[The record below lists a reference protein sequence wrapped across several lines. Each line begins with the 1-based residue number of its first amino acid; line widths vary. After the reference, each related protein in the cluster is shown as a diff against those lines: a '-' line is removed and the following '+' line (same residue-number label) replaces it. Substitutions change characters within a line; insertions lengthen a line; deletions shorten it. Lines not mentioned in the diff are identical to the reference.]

1 MDMDSLQTHIEYL
14 KGIGPNRANLL
25 KKELNIFTFQDLLH
39 FFPNRYI
46 DRSTFYKIKDL
57 PQNTSEIQIK
67 GKIIDLKMIPQKRGK
82 RLVAT
87 FNDGE
92 NNMELVWF
100 RGHQWIK
107 ESLKLNVVYV
117 IFGRLN
123 WYGNR
128 PNMPHPEME
137 TLENFEKGFSKT
149 LQAIYPSTEKLL
161 SKGIS
166 QRVIIKMMG
175 ELLSSFK
182 NPIVETLPD
191 DLRSKYRLIDKNTAL
206 KNIHFPENQDI
217 LTAAQNR
224 LKYEE
229 LFFIQL
235 QLLMKNLQRKQKI
248 KGFVF
253 EKVGHHFNN
262 FFKNHLPFELTEA
275 QKRVVREIRK
285 DIGNGQQMN
294 RLLQGDV
301 GSGKTI
307 VSLMLMLIAAD
318 NGFQSCLMAP
328 TEILAKQHFV
338 AINSLVGDLDITIGL
353 LTGSSKKTERTQLAT
368 QLESGELDILIGT
381 HAVIEEKVQFKN
393 LGFAVVDEQH
403 RFGVAQRAKLWRKNS
418 TPPHVLVMTATPIP
432 RTLAMSV
439 YGDLDISV
447 IDELPPGR
455 KKIKTIHRFDSNRL
469 KVFKFIADE
478 IQKGRQIYMVYPLI
492 KESEKMDYKD
502 LMDGYKSIV
511 RAFPPPKY
519 QVSIVHGQMPAKD
532 KDYEMERYVK
542 KQTQIMVAT
551 TVIEVGV
558 NVPNASVM
566 VIESAERFGL
576 SQLHQL
582 RGRVGRGNDQS
593 YCILM
598 SSHKLSTEAKTR
610 LETMTATTDGF
621 KIAEVDLKLRGPGD
635 LMGTQQSG
643 VLQLKIADI
652 IKDNQWLKAARS
664 DATALLQEDPQLEA
678 QKNTPLRQTLA
689 KMKAYQNIW
698 NYIS

>member
-1 MDMDSLQTHIEYL
+1 MDALQTPIEYL
-14 KGIGPNRANLL
+14 KGIGPSRANLL
-25 KKELNIFTFQDLLH
+25 KQELNLFTFQDLLY
-39 FFPNRYI
+39 FFPYRYI
-46 DRSTFYKIKDL
+46 DRSTFYKINDL
-57 PQNTSEIQIK
+57 PKNSSEVQIK
-67 GKIIDLKMIPQKRGK
+67 GEIVNVEMIRQKRGK

-87 FNDGE
+87 FTDGQ
-92 NNMELVWF
+92 NKMELIWF

-107 ESLKLNVVYV
+107 ESLKLNTAYV

-123 WYGNR
+123 WYDNR
-128 PNMPHPEME
+128 PHMPHPEMD
-137 TLENFEKGFSKT
+137 TLENFEKGFST
-149 LQAIYPSTEKLL
+149 ALQAVYRSTEKLL

-175 ELLSSFK
+175 ELMRSSE
-182 NPIVETLPD
+182 NPFAETLPG
-191 DLRSKYRLIDKNTAL
+191 DLITKYRLIDKNTAL
-206 KNIHFPENQDI
+206 KNIHFPKNQDT

-253 EKVGHHFNN
+253 SKVGDYFNTFFNN
-262 FFKNHLPFELTEA
+262 NLPFELTKA
-275 QKRVVREIRK
+275 QKRVIREIRK
-285 DIGNGQQMN
+285 DIGTAQQMN

-307 VSLMLMLIAAD
+307 VALMVMLIAAD

-328 TEILAKQHFV
+328 TEILAKQHYQ
-338 AINSLVGDLDITIGL
+338 SLKSMVGGLDISIGL
-353 LTGSSKKTERTQLAT
+353 LTGSSKKAERTQLAEL
-368 QLESGELDILIGT
+368 LESGELNILIGT
-381 HAVIEEKVQFKN
+381 HAVIEDKVKFKN

-418 TPPHVLVMTATPIP
+418 IPPHVLVMTATPIP

-455 KKIKTIHRFDSNRL
+455 KKVKTIHRYDSNRL

-502 LMDGYKSIV
+502 LMDGYESIS

-519 QVSIVHGQMPAKD
+519 QISIVHGQMPAKD
-532 KDYEMERYVK
+532 KDYEMDRFIK

-598 SSHKLSTEAKTR
+598 SSHKLTNEAKTR

-621 KIAEVDLKLRGPGD
+621 QIAEVDLKLRGPGD

-652 IKDNQWLKAARS
+652 IKDNQWLKTARS
-664 DATALLQEDPQLEA
+664 DAQELLREDPRLEA
-678 QKNTPLRQTLA
+678 IKNTSLRQTLA

>member
-1 MDMDSLQTHIEYL
+1 MDTLQTPIEYL

-25 KKELNIFTFQDLLH
+25 KQELNIFTFQDLLH

-57 PQNTSEIQIK
+57 PKNTSEVQIK
-67 GKIIDLKMIPQKRGK
+67 GKIIDFKMIPQKRGK

-87 FNDGE
+87 FTDGE

-107 ESLKLNVVYV
+107 KSLKLKVVYV

-137 TLENFEKGFSKT
+137 TLENFEKGFSKC

-175 ELLSSFK
+175 ELLRSFK
-182 NPIVETLPD
+182 NAFVETLPD

-328 TEILAKQHFV
+328 TEILAKQHFIAV
-338 AINSLVGDLDITIGL
+338 NSLIGDLDITIGL

-368 QLESGELDILIGT
+368 QLESGELNILIGT

-393 LGFAVVDEQH
+393 LGLAVVDEQH
-403 RFGVAQRAKLWRKNS
+403 RFGVAQRAKLWRKNT

-455 KKIKTIHRFDSNRL
+455 KKVKTIHRFDSKRL

-532 KDYEMERYVK
+532 KDYEMQRYVK

-558 NVPNASVM
+558 DVPNASVM

-610 LETMTATTDGF
+610 LETMTSTTDGF

-643 VLQLKIADI
+643 VLRLKIADI

-664 DATALLQEDPQLEA
+664 DASALLLNDPQLEA

>member
-1 MDMDSLQTHIEYL
+1 MDTLQTPIEYL

-25 KKELNIFTFQDLLH
+25 KQELNIFTFQDLLH

-57 PQNTSEIQIK
+57 PKNTSEVQIK
-67 GKIIDLKMIPQKRGK
+67 GKIIYLKMIPQKRGK

-87 FNDGE
+87 FTDGE

-137 TLENFEKGFSKT
+137 TLENFKKGFSKS
-149 LQAIYPSTEKLL
+149 LQAIYPSTEKLI

-166 QRVIIKMMG
+166 QRVIIKMTG
-175 ELLSSFK
+175 ELLRSFK
-182 NPIVETLPD
+182 NPFVETLPD

-338 AINSLVGDLDITIGL
+338 AINSLIGDLDITIGL
-353 LTGSSKKTERTQLAT
+353 LTGSSKKTERTQLAA

-381 HAVIEEKVQFKN
+381 HAVIEDKVQFKN
-393 LGFAVVDEQH
+393 LGLAVVDEQH
-403 RFGVAQRAKLWRKNS
+403 RFGVAQRAKLWRKNT

-502 LMDGYKSIV
+502 LMDGYESIV

-664 DATALLQEDPQLEA
+664 DATALLLEDPQLEA
-678 QKNTPLRQTLA
+678 QKNIPLRQTLA
-689 KMKAYQNIW
+689 KMKTYQNIW

>member
-1 MDMDSLQTHIEYL
+1 MDSLQTHIEYL

-182 NPIVETLPD
+182 NPFVETLPD

-253 EKVGHHFNN
+253 EKLGINSIIF
-262 FFKNHLPFELTEA
+262 
-275 QKRVVREIRK
+275 
-285 DIGNGQQMN
+285 
-294 RLLQGDV
+294 
-301 GSGKTI
+301 SKTI
-307 VSLMLMLIAAD
+307 FL
-318 NGFQSCLMAP
+318 
-328 TEILAKQHFV
+328 
-338 AINSLVGDLDITIGL
+338 
-353 LTGSSKKTERTQLAT
+353 
-368 QLESGELDILIGT
+368 
-381 HAVIEEKVQFKN
+381 
-393 LGFAVVDEQH
+393 
-403 RFGVAQRAKLWRKNS
+403 
-418 TPPHVLVMTATPIP
+418 
-432 RTLAMSV
+432 
-439 YGDLDISV
+439 
-447 IDELPPGR
+447 
-455 KKIKTIHRFDSNRL
+455 
-469 KVFKFIADE
+469 
-478 IQKGRQIYMVYPLI
+478 
-492 KESEKMDYKD
+492 
-502 LMDGYKSIV
+502 
-511 RAFPPPKY
+511 
-519 QVSIVHGQMPAKD
+519 
-532 KDYEMERYVK
+532 
-542 KQTQIMVAT
+542 
-551 TVIEVGV
+551 
-558 NVPNASVM
+558 
-566 VIESAERFGL
+566 
-576 SQLHQL
+576 
-582 RGRVGRGNDQS
+582 
-593 YCILM
+593 
-598 SSHKLSTEAKTR
+598 
-610 LETMTATTDGF
+610 
-621 KIAEVDLKLRGPGD
+621 
-635 LMGTQQSG
+635 
-643 VLQLKIADI
+643 
-652 IKDNQWLKAARS
+652 
-664 DATALLQEDPQLEA
+664 
-678 QKNTPLRQTLA
+678 
-689 KMKAYQNIW
+689 
-698 NYIS
+698 

>member
-1 MDMDSLQTHIEYL
+1 MDTLQTPIEYL

-25 KKELNIFTFQDLLH
+25 KQELNIFTFQDLLH

-57 PQNTSEIQIK
+57 PKNTSEVQIK
-67 GKIIDLKMIPQKRGK
+67 GKIIDFKMIPQKRGK

-87 FNDGE
+87 FTDGE

-107 ESLKLNVVYV
+107 KSLKLKVVYV

-137 TLENFEKGFSKT
+137 TLENFEKGFSKC

-175 ELLSSFK
+175 ELLRSFK
-182 NPIVETLPD
+182 NAFVETLPD

-328 TEILAKQHFV
+328 TEILAKQHLI
-338 AINSLVGDLDITIGL
+338 AINSLIGDMDINIGL
-353 LTGSSKKTERTQLAT
+353 LTGSSKKTERNQLGA

-393 LGFAVVDEQH
+393 LGLAVVDEQH

-455 KKIKTIHRFDSNRL
+455 KKVKTIHRFDSKRL

-532 KDYEMERYVK
+532 KDYEMQRYVK

-558 NVPNASVM
+558 DVPNASVM

-610 LETMTATTDGF
+610 LETMTSTTDGF

-643 VLQLKIADI
+643 VLRLKIADI
-652 IKDNQWLKAARS
+652 IKDSQWLKAARS
-664 DATALLQEDPQLEA
+664 DASALLLNDPQLEA
-678 QKNTPLRQTLA
+678 KKNTPLRQTLA

>member
-1 MDMDSLQTHIEYL
+1 MDTLQTPIEYL

-25 KKELNIFTFQDLLH
+25 KQELNIFTFQDLLH

-57 PQNTSEIQIK
+57 PKNTSEVQIK
-67 GKIIDLKMIPQKRGK
+67 GKIIDFKMIPQKRGK

-87 FNDGE
+87 FTDGE

-107 ESLKLNVVYV
+107 KSLKLKVVYV

-137 TLENFEKGFSKT
+137 TLENFEKGFSKC

-175 ELLSSFK
+175 ELLRSFK
-182 NPIVETLPD
+182 NAFVETLPD

-328 TEILAKQHFV
+328 TEILAKQHFI
-338 AINSLVGDLDITIGL
+338 AINSLIGDLDITIGL

-368 QLESGELDILIGT
+368 KLESGELNILIGT

-393 LGFAVVDEQH
+393 LGLAVVDEQH

-455 KKIKTIHRFDSNRL
+455 KKVKTIHRFDSKRL

-532 KDYEMERYVK
+532 KDYEMQRYVK

-558 NVPNASVM
+558 DVPNASVM

-610 LETMTATTDGF
+610 LETMTSTTDGF

-643 VLQLKIADI
+643 VLRLKIADI

-664 DATALLQEDPQLEA
+664 DASALLLNDPQLEA
-678 QKNTPLRQTLA
+678 KKNTPLRQTLA